1 MRTNSYLLVPSCVD
15 GNGTG
20 HLRRIINLYKKLK
33 KNSAVFVYVPISQIP
48 YLYENMLEENIDT
61 NDLILKTLP
70 VQKKWNYIVVDYME
84 TPVELFLSLKEKGF
98 LIGIDEGGDQRGGFD
113 YLIDIIPSLEF
124 GIKPNYSSVS
134 LMNLPERREFKKISE
149 FSKILISF
157 GGEDYFSLTKNL
169 LEFFK
174 ENGYFSNSEITVVGK
189 NNFDRSVFKDS
200 IIFNDRIDNLK
211 SIIYEYDLV
220 FTSFG
225 FTAFESLASGVPFLL
240 LNPSIYH
247 HKLSNKCNFV
257 EIGVENPNKHKLDQF
272 LKAGKNFN
280 ILQGK
285 YIPGIY
291 TNLGDF
297 ILTLNNTV
305 TICPVCHYEGKSINI
320 IHRFQNRNFYK
331 CPECGITY
339 QVYFK
344 QLTNSYMKNYFFD
357 DYKNQYGC
365 TYLEDFEN
373 IKKLAVPRLKIIN
386 IINKSGFNLLD
397 VGCAYGPFL
406 IESENNGYIPDGVE
420 IISDA
425 VEYVRSKL
433 GFLVYQGTY
442 ESIKSD
448 KKYDVIT
455 MWYVIEHFADLKLV
469 LTKVNKQ
476 LKLGGIFAF
485 ATPNSSGISAFKDK
499 HLFFKNSPA
508 DHISVWNPKISNKIL
523 TRFGFKIRRFRITGH
538 HAERF
543 LAFPLF
549 KTKLWYSIFVII
561 SRIFG
566 LGDTFE
572 VYAEKMKELND

>member
-1 MRTNSYLLVPSCVD
+1 MNTTFTEIAKIRKVNKSDILIEIILVCKINAINK
-15 GNGTG
+15 NG
-20 HLRRIINLYKKLK
+20 IIK
-33 KNSAVFVYVPISQIP
+33 KNDAI
-48 YLYENMLEENIDT
+48 
-61 NDLILKTLP
+61 
-70 VQKKWNYIVVDYME
+70 KKVGTIN
-84 TPVELFLSLKEKGF
+84 
-98 LIGIDEGGDQRGGFD
+98 
-113 YLIDIIPSLEF
+113 
-124 GIKPNYSSVS
+124 
-134 LMNLPERREFKKISE
+134 KISIV
-149 FSKILISF
+149 K
-157 GGEDYFSLTKNL
+157 KNWTVNKTSTINKLVQL
-169 LEFFK
+169 L
-174 ENGYFSNSEITVVGK
+174 
-189 NNFDRSVFKDS
+189 
-200 IIFNDRIDNLK
+200 
-211 SIIYEYDLV
+211 
-220 FTSFG
+220 
-225 FTAFESLASGVPFLL
+225 
-240 LNPSIYH
+240 
-247 HKLSNKCNFV
+247 
-257 EIGVENPNKHKLDQF
+257 
-272 LKAGKNFN
+272 
-280 ILQGK
+280 
-285 YIPGIY
+285 
-291 TNLGDF
+291 
-297 ILTLNNTV
+297 
-305 TICPVCHYEGKSINI
+305 
-320 IHRFQNRNFYK
+320 
-331 CPECGITY
+331 
-339 QVYFK
+339 
-344 QLTNSYMKNYFFD
+344 
-357 DYKNQYGC
+357 
-365 TYLEDFEN
+365 
-373 IKKLAVPRLKIIN
+373 IIN

-543 LAFPLF
+543 LPFPLF